1 MGKAKQKQLKEKGS
15 IRRYMEF
22 VKPYKKQI
30 LLTVF
35 VGIIKFS
42 IPLGLPLL
50 YKYIIDNL
58 LDNRRRFPSRSAVKS
73 WPI

>member
-1 MGKAKQKQLKEKGS
+1 LKEVKHVATQAKRKHQGS
-15 IRRYMEF
+15 IRRYMAF
-22 VKPYKKQI
+22 VKPYQKQI

-50 YKYIIDNL
+50 YKYIIDHILTGN
-58 LDNRRRFPSRSAVKS
+58 K
-73 WPI
+73 

>member
-1 MGKAKQKQLKEKGS
+1 MA
-15 IRRYMEF
+15 F
-22 VKPYKKQI
+22 VKPYQKQI

-50 YKYIIDNL
+50 YKYIIDHIL
-58 LDNRRRFPSRSAVKS
+58 T
-73 WPI
+73 